1 MATNIDA
8 PNICNS
14 YNTHFQ
20 GLHKIHSIRWDKP
33 IHLSNSWGMQ
43 NYKVDGV
50 HLILPCK
57 AQTLKKKKTEQRDDR
72 FSKTWNISPLL
83 SYLM

>member
-57 AQTLKKKKTEQRDDR
+57 AQTLKKKKLNKGMTGSLKLEIYHHYWA
-72 FSKTWNISPLL
+72 T
-83 SYLM
+83 